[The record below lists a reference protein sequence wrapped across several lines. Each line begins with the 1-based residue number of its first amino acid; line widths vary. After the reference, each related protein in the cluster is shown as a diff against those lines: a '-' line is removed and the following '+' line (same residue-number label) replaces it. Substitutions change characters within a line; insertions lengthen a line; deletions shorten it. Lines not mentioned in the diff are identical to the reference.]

1 MISLIASLRCGK
13 PGPVARAKENSLKTI
28 KRIAARW
35 GLAPARTHAP
45 TLVLLLTAAT
55 CTGTLLGQAESQP
68 EPLHLMPLPASVQR
82 GEGSLAVGELF
93 SAGFSGSHDARLE
106 AALDR
111 LLVRLDQQ
119 CGAIRRSQYD
129 ATPDRSPILNLQ
141 VAGPGET
148 VQGVDEDESYHLNVT
163 PSQINLTA
171 ATDVGAMRGMET
183 LLQLVTMREGSCR
196 VPVVK
201 VDDRPRFRWRGL
213 MLDVIRHFEPVDE
226 IERTLDGME
235 IAKLNVF
242 HWHLSDDQAFRAE
255 SRKFPLLTGRASG
268 GLFYTQDQMREVVAY
283 ARARGIRVVPEF
295 DMPGH
300 SSSTALAYPE
310 YGSGEDLK
318 QLPIVYGSPR
328 AELDPTNEKTYRFI
342 DEFVKEMG
350 AIFPDAYFHIGGDE
364 TEGKSWLANP
374 RIQAFMDRK
383 GFKTT
388 ADLQAYFNQRLLK
401 ILSKNGKKMVG
412 WDEILNPALP
422 RDILVQSW
430 RGVDSLSQGATE
442 GYTGILSAPYYLDAE
457 KTSAQ
462 MFLAD
467 PIPSSTKL
475 TPDQQKL
482 ILGGEVCMWA
492 EQINPHTI
500 DSRIWPR
507 TMAIAERFWSPAS
520 DRDVPN
526 MYRRLRFA
534 SLELE
539 DVGLRH
545 ISGPERIRRNL
556 AAALHPE
563 ALDVM
568 ASVME
573 PVSFGDREYTQ
584 HTDQLTALDR
594 FVDAVVP
601 DPPARQEI
609 ARQVDAI
616 VGHRRGAAAAEMA
629 LRRRFEA
636 WQAATPVMEAWA
648 RRSGRL
654 SDVGVRSQQ
663 LEQLGT
669 VGLEALAYMDARAT
683 PPPNW
688 QDDAL
693 QVISNA
699 QRPSAL
705 VRFVFLADLKQLIR
719 RAAGSAIPDSGM

>member
-1 MISLIASLRCGK
+1 MKI
-13 PGPVARAKENSLKTI
+13 EE
-28 KRIAARW
+28 RIAA
-35 GLAPARTHAP
+35 GSGKKPARIYVRTFA
-45 TLVLLLTAAT
+45 LLLAAIPCTAA
-55 CTGTLLGQAESQP
+55 LFGQAGDKA

-82 GEGSLAVGELF
+82 GRGDVVLGELF
-93 SAGFSGSHDARLE
+93 SAGFSKSHDARLE

-111 LLVRLDQQ
+111 LLDGLDQQ
-119 CGAIRRSQYD
+119 CGTIRRSQYG
-129 ATPDRSPILNLQ
+129 ATPSRTPMLDVQ

-148 VQGVDEDESYHLNVT
+148 IQGVDEDESYQLDVAAR
-163 PSQINLTA
+163 QITLTA
-171 ATDVGAMRGMET
+171 ATDVGAMRGMQT
-183 LLQLVTMREGSCR
+183 LRQLVTMRDGSCR
-196 VPVVK
+196 VPLVK
-201 VDDRPRFRWRGL
+201 IDDRPRFQWRGL

-235 IAKLNVF
+235 MAKLNVF
-242 HWHLSDDQAFRAE
+242 HWHLSDDQGFRAE
-255 SRKFPLLTGRASG
+255 SKKFPLLTEKASG
-268 GLFYTQDQMREVVAY
+268 GQFYTQEEMRTVVAY

-328 AELDPTNEKTYRFI
+328 AELDPSNEKTYKFI

-374 RIQAFMDRK
+374 RIKAFMDKK

-422 RDILVQSW
+422 KDIMVQSW
-430 RGVDSLSQGATE
+430 RGVDSLSQGAAE

-457 KTSAQ
+457 KTSEQ

-467 PIPSSTKL
+467 PIPSDTKL
-475 TPDQQKL
+475 TPDEQKL

-492 EQINPHTI
+492 EQINPDTI

-507 TMAIAERFWSPAS
+507 TMAIAERFWSPQS
-520 DRDVPN
+520 DRDVAS
-526 MYRRLRFA
+526 MYRRLHFA

-539 DVGLRH
+539 DVGLKH
-545 ISGPERIRRNL
+545 ISGPERMRRSL
-556 AAALHPE
+556 FGSLHPE

-573 PVSFGDREYTQ
+573 PVSFGDREDTQ

-594 FVDAVVP
+594 FVDAVTP

-609 ARQVDAI
+609 AREVDALLN
-616 VGHRRGAAAAEMA
+616 HRPGGAAAEMA

-636 WQAATPVMEAWA
+636 WQMAAPVVEAWA
-648 RRSGRL
+648 QRSGRL
-654 SDVGVRSQQ
+654 SDVGQRAH
-663 LEQLGT
+663 QLGQLGA
-669 VGLEALAYMDARAT
+669 VGLQALAYLDTQVTAPAD
-683 PPPNW
+683 W

-693 QVISNA
+693 QVIMNA
-699 QRPSAL
+699 QEPAAL
-705 VRFVFLADLKQLIR
+705 ARFVFLTELEQLVR
-719 RAAGSAIPDSGM
+719 NAGGSALPARAM